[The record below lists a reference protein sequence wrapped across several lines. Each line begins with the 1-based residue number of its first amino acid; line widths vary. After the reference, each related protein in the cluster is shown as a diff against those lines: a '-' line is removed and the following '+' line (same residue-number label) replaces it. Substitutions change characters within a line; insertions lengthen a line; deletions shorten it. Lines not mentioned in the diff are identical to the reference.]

1 MKSDAVVA
9 KGDAG
14 GLINEASIL
23 SEVVKV
29 KCNDLCIAIFK
40 ILFFQ
45 KTRGRGAAR
54 ATPGSPKL
62 AVLGRG
68 GRWVASSFKVT
79 ELEMWFCV

>member
-40 ILFFQ
+40 NSVFSENSRPWRSTGDAGQPEVGGIGP
-45 KTRGRGAAR
+45 GR
-54 ATPGSPKL
+54 P
-62 AVLGRG
+62 LGG
-68 GRWVASSFKVT
+68 VEF
-79 ELEMWFCV
+79 

>member
-1 MKSDAVVA
+1 MKSDAMVA

-40 ILFFQ
+40 KILFFRKLEAVAQ
-45 KTRGRGAAR
+45 HGRRRAARNSRYWGGAAAGWR
-54 ATPGSPKL
+54 R
-62 AVLGRG
+62 VLR
-68 GRWVASSFKVT
+68 
-79 ELEMWFCV
+79 